1 MATGRR
7 EVAFAEATNGRSQ
20 HIFRKLEFAEPAQI
34 LDRSFRSEAVV
45 ANPKYAGKR
54 GLSEAIPNRVVDEWE
69 IANALMESDYSSNRI
84 LQMWEIWMRR
94 HIRMA
99 SAFLHLANSP
109 RQTRGHDSSG
119 AITRQNT
126 LGFSL

>member
-34 LDRSFRSEAVV
+34 LDRSLRSEAVV

-54 GLSEAIPNRVVDEWE
+54 GLSEAIPKRVVDEWE
-69 IANALMESDYSSNRI
+69 ISSAVPTALRVKRLPFAWGQRRSAVGTA
-84 LQMWEIWMRR
+84 LEI
-94 HIRMA
+94 
-99 SAFLHLANSP
+99 
-109 RQTRGHDSSG
+109 
-119 AITRQNT
+119 
-126 LGFSL
+126 

>member
-34 LDRSFRSEAVV
+34 LDRSLRSEAVV

-54 GLSEAIPNRVVDEWE
+54 GLSEAIPNRVVDEYKSPMH
-69 IANALMESDYSSNRI
+69 ALSFKKA
-84 LQMWEIWMRR
+84 Q
-94 HIRMA
+94 
-99 SAFLHLANSP
+99 P
-109 RQTRGHDSSG
+109 
-119 AITRQNT
+119 
-126 LGFSL
+126 FSVLLPYHR

>member
-34 LDRSFRSEAVV
+34 LDRSLRSEAVV

-69 IANALMESDYSSNRI
+69 IANPLIETLSQVILDVFASCERITAISD
-84 LQMWEIWMRR
+84 
-94 HIRMA
+94 
-99 SAFLHLANSP
+99 
-109 RQTRGHDSSG
+109 T
-119 AITRQNT
+119 
-126 LGFSL
+126 

>member
-34 LDRSFRSEAVV
+34 LDRSLRSEAVV
-45 ANPKYAGKR
+45 GNPKYAGKR

-69 IANALMESDYSSNRI
+69 IAKSLIE
-84 LQMWEIWMRR
+84 
-94 HIRMA
+94 
-99 SAFLHLANSP
+99 P
-109 RQTRGHDSSG
+109 RFEFGKSG
-119 AITRQNT
+119 ECGGRDGQVAD
-126 LGFSL
+126 

>member
-7 EVAFAEATNGRSQ
+7 EVAFSEATNGRSQ

-34 LDRSFRSEAVV
+34 LDRSLRSEALV

-69 IANALMESDYSSNRI
+69 IAEGLIDHKRAFSWLLRLSFCGATRLHNRVVDPS
-84 LQMWEIWMRR
+84 RV
-94 HIRMA
+94 A
-99 SAFLHLANSP
+99 ALANRTQPVHRVLSE
-109 RQTRGHDSSG
+109 
-119 AITRQNT
+119 
-126 LGFSL
+126 

>member
-34 LDRSFRSEAVV
+34 LDRSLRSEAVV
-45 ANPKYAGKR
+45 ANPKHAGKR

-69 IANALMESDYSSNRI
+69 IINALIETRS
-84 LQMWEIWMRR
+84 E
-94 HIRMA
+94 
-99 SAFLHLANSP
+99 
-109 RQTRGHDSSG
+109 TRGRHRAVFPPTSRTATDSSG
-119 AITRQNT
+119 RVRFAV
-126 LGFSL
+126 LVL

>member
-34 LDRSFRSEAVV
+34 LDRSLRSEAVV

-69 IANALMESDYSSNRI
+69 ISSAVSTALGGQGSAVRKSLGASSVDTAI
-84 LQMWEIWMRR
+84 CAKPGEV
-94 HIRMA
+94 
-99 SAFLHLANSP
+99 LAG
-109 RQTRGHDSSG
+109 QLLYGDSIHRSYFEL
-119 AITRQNT
+119 I
-126 LGFSL
+126 

>member
-34 LDRSFRSEAVV
+34 LDRSLRSEAVV

-69 IANALMESDYSSNRI
+69 IAKSRFHGLEFWQR
-84 LQMWEIWMRR
+84 E
-94 HIRMA
+94 
-99 SAFLHLANSP
+99 
-109 RQTRGHDSSG
+109 
-119 AITRQNT
+119 
-126 LGFSL
+126 LG